1 MTSVLIVD
9 DHASVRAGIE
19 AFLEAE
25 SDLSV
30 TAAVA
35 TAAQADSA
43 CAAHRPD
50 VLVAD
55 YHLPDED
62 GLTLCLRL
70 GGRGGPPVVLFSAFA
85 DESLGLLAMIAGAR
99 AMVSKS
105 SDPRDLIAAVHAVA
119 RGERAMPA
127 AGARALRAAGE
138 RLDGDDLPV
147 LGMLAHGVPPAE
159 IAQTLGIEERW
170 LVARRRAM
178 LELLRRRPRRGSPGE
193 AGGRRVRA
201 A

>member
-19 AFLEAE
+19 AFLGAE
-25 SDLSV
+25 RDLRV
-30 TAAVA
+30 AAAVA
-35 TAAQADSA
+35 TAAQAEAA
-43 CAAHRPD
+43 CSEHRPD

-55 YHLPDED
+55 YHLPDQD

-70 GGRGGPPVVLFSAFA
+70 GEGGGPPVVLFSAFA
-85 DESLGLLAMIAGAR
+85 DENLGVLAMIAGAR

-105 SDPRDLIAAVHAVA
+105 SDPRDLVAAVHAVA

-147 LGMLAHGVPPAE
+147 LGMLVHGVPPAE

-170 LVARRRAM
+170 LGARRRGM
-178 LELLRRRPRRGSPGE
+178 LELLRRGSRRGSPRRE
-193 AGGRRVRA
+193 GGRRVRA